1 MIAIVSPAKTLD
13 FSPYEIDTLSTPRLL
28 EHSDRLVNILRKK
41 RVKSLMQ
48 LMDIS
53 ENLAAENYERF
64 QAYAPPF
71 TMENA
76 KPAVL
81 AFKGDVYLGLDA
93 DSFTA
98 EELAY
103 AQNHLRILSG
113 LYGLLR
119 PLDLIQAYRL
129 EMGTALKNRRG
140 KNLYEFWGKRIT
152 KLLQE
157 DLAAGNHE
165 YLINL
170 ASKEYFKS
178 IQPALLGVP
187 VINIHFKERRN
198 GKLKVISFNAKKA
211 RGTMAR
217 ALITERIKQ
226 VDDLQDL
233 SINGY
238 VYEASESNATEW
250 TYILSE

>member
-13 FSPYEIDTLSTPRLL
+13 FSPYEIDTLSSPRLL
-28 EHSDRLVNILRKK
+28 EHSDRLVSILRKK

-53 ENLAAENYERF
+53 ENLASENYERY

-71 TMENA
+71 TVENA

-93 DSFTA
+93 DSFTPA
-98 EELAY
+98 ELAY
-103 AQNHLRILSG
+103 AQDHLRILSG

-140 KNLYEFWGKRIT
+140 KNLYEFWGERIT

-157 DLAAGNHE
+157 DLAAGNHQ
-165 YLINL
+165 YLVNL

-187 VINIHFKERRN
+187 VIDIHFKERRN
-198 GKLKVISFNAKKA
+198 GVLKVISFNAKKA
-211 RGTMAR
+211 RGAMTR
-217 ALITERIKQ
+217 ALITE
-226 VDDLQDL
+226 
-233 SINGY
+233 
-238 VYEASESNATEW
+238 
-250 TYILSE
+250 